1 MRRTSRNSSVKK
13 NTTNLGVK
21 AEEKVIEFLR
31 QKGHKILEH
40 DSKTSRYEIDIV
52 SQDFQSVYF
61 TEVKYA
67 KNTSHGSPLCRVD
80 SKKRAQVI
88 FAAKCYL
95 KSHPKLGNKNPKIAV
110 AAVTGKD
117 FKIEDWIVLES

>member
-1 MRRTSRNSSVKK
+1 M
-13 NTTNLGVK
+13 
-21 AEEKVIEFLR
+21 IEFLR

-40 DSKTSRYEIDIV
+40 DFKTSRYEIDIV

-67 KNTSHGSPLCRVD
+67 KNQSHGSPLCRVD
-80 SKKRAQVI
+80 FKKREQVI

-95 KSHPKLGNKNPKIAV
+95 KSHPKLNNKNPKIAV